1 MVELD
6 VVDDEP
12 VDDDDL
18 LESDFLVSDDVE
30 PFESE
35 LVDFSEL
42 DVDPALSLEPEL
54 DELDELVCERESFR

>member
-1 MVELD
+1 M
-6 VVDDEP
+6 VDDEP